1 MTALTSPKGPLP
13 PRVYWTRRGVLL
25 GVVLLLVFG
34 IARVL
39 GGGSD
44 ATSDAPQA
52 RRAAATQSSAAPTSA
67 AATDPAAPTTG
78 APATTDPS
86 AGTPG
91 TPAATPATTPAT
103 TPAPGKGR
111 KGRGRE
117 PVAPVLP
124 TPTSVC
130 ANEDVVVTPSADGAE
145 AGARVQ
151 LVLTLRTRATPACTW
166 QVSPDSVT
174 LKITSGSDDIWS
186 SQECPRA
193 VPTQDV
199 TLYRD
204 TDTAVP
210 VVWSGRRSDEEC
222 SRLTEAAMPGW
233 YHVAAAAY
241 AGEPT
246 SVQFELGV
254 PAPVTITK
262 TVEPEPE
269 GGSGRRAGRGSA
281 EPSGAVEPDGD

>member
-13 PRVYWTRRGVLL
+13 PRVYWTRRVVLL

-44 ATSDAPQA
+44 ATSDAPKA
-52 RRAAATQSSAAPTSA
+52 RQAAATQASAAPTSA
-67 AATDPAAPTTG
+67 NPTGPAAPATTG
-78 APATTDPS
+78 APVTT
-86 AGTPG
+86 GTEG
-91 TPAATPATTPAT
+91 APATTPAT
-103 TPAPGKGR
+103 GNANGKGNGKR
-111 KGRGRE
+111 RAERE

-145 AGARVQ
+145 AGTRVQ

-186 SQECPRA
+186 SQQCPKA

-199 TLYRD
+199 ILYRD

-222 SRLTEAAMPGW
+222 SRLTESAMPGW

-254 PAPVTITK
+254 PAPVTVTR
-262 TVEPEPE
+262 TVDPEGK
-269 GGSGRRAGRGSA
+269 GGSGGGSA